1 MTQNYYED
9 LGAKRNASQ
18 SEIKKM
24 VEQGE
29 THAEGDR
36 RKREEIEARN
46 IADNLVYN
54 TEKILTENRDK
65 ISDDDAKA
73 VEDAV
78 AETKK
83 AIEGDDLEA
92 INKAIE
98 NLTQASHRVAEVM
111 YQSAQE
117 GGQET
122 TRGDSQS
129 TSESGDEGQTDDEV
143 IDAEYVDVDDKK

>member
-1 MTQNYYED
+1 
-9 LGAKRNASQ
+9 
-18 SEIKKM
+18 
-24 VEQGE
+24 
-29 THAEGDR
+29 AEGDR